1 MFFNKLILLTLILL
15 APGLVYSRQNFT
27 IILDPA
33 GDTKHI
39 GRALHNNFERSAT
52 FQFAQELKRQIQI
65 NYPQVNVILSKT
77 AGQTLE
83 KLQSASF
90 ANRLNVDLV
99 LSLNFYKET
108 AIKPYVFLYH
118 FKNQNFFSVNKTDQ
132 LEFYPY
138 HQAFMINFDRTK
150 TWGATIQKSLQHANY
165 RHYFTCHQLLAIPF
179 KPLAGIVPPA
189 IGIEIGIK
197 TNGWEPYI
205 MPIVNSLSE
214 IIYAL

>member
-1 MFFNKLILLTLILL
+1 MLFNRFILLILLIPNIIL
-15 APGLVYSRQNFT
+15 SKQSFT
-27 IILDPA
+27 IMLDPA
-33 GDTKHI
+33 GDSKQI
-39 GRALHNNFERSAT
+39 GRTLYNSFERSAT
-52 FQFAQELKRQIQI
+52 LQFAQELKRQIQI
-65 NYPQVNVILSKT
+65 SYPHVNVILSKS

-83 KLQSASF
+83 KLQSATF

-108 AIKPYVFLYH
+108 AVKPHIFLYQ
-118 FKNQNFFSVNKTDQ
+118 FKNQNFFSVNQSDQ
-132 LEFYPY
+132 LQFYPY
-138 HQAFMINFDRTK
+138 HQAFIVSFDKTK
-150 TWGATIQKSLQHANY
+150 IWGVTMQKSLQDPNY
-165 RHYFTCHQLLAIPF
+165 RHYFSCHQLLAVPF
-179 KPLAGIVPPA
+179 KPLVGMVIPA

>member
-1 MFFNKLILLTLILL
+1 MFFNKLILLILL
-15 APGLVYSRQNFT
+15 APGAIYPRQDFT
-27 IILDPA
+27 IMLDPV
-33 GDTKHI
+33 GDTKRI

-65 NYPQVNVILSKT
+65 NYPQVTVILSKT

-99 LSLNFYKET
+99 LSFNFYKET
-108 AIKPYVFLYH
+108 AIKPYIFLYH
-118 FKNQNFFSVNKTDQ
+118 FKNQNFFSSNKTEQ
-132 LEFYPY
+132 IQFYPY

-150 TWGATIQKSLQHANY
+150 TWGTMIQQSLQHAHY
-165 RHYFTCHQLLAIPF
+165 KHYFTCHPLLAIPF
-179 KPLAGIVPPA
+179 KPLAGMIPPA

-197 TNGWEPYI
+197 SNGWEPYI